1 MPSSRAFFRVHAPR
15 PDFLGACP
23 ERAELRAQ
31 ARRPRGRC
39 TSRMSFLRP
48 PRSVQAF
55 VHLVALILLLTSTDG
70 FRRAHSQTLALP
82 GSGQEE
88 SGEDLSYVSLASIA
102 AQPLSHL
109 GTRFETVIQVH
120 SRPEA
125 WNPLLTRFGAGD
137 YLGLRSWADEQ
148 LLWDQEQY
156 DDPAGLVFV
165 RRGTP
170 AAETLAGAERYARF
184 RVQARVAQVFAGRA
198 WIEVHSAQRLP
209 DAMTDGAVL
218 HATRALQLLASGEWA
233 LALEDIAR
241 AMDSWP
247 PPVAREE
254 LSRLRLL
261 AREQMVRTAARK

>member
-1 MPSSRAFFRVHAPR
+1 
-15 PDFLGACP
+15 
-23 ERAELRAQ
+23 
-31 ARRPRGRC
+31 
-39 TSRMSFLRP
+39 MSYLRP

-55 VHLVALILLLTSTDG
+55 VHALALTLLLSSTGG
-70 FRRAHSQTLALP
+70 FRLAHS
-82 GSGQEE
+82 
-88 SGEDLSYVSLASIA
+88 EDASRTVAPKQDPSEALSYASLASIA
-102 AQPLSHL
+102 AEPLFYL

-120 SRPEA
+120 SRPDT

-148 LLWDQEQY
+148 MLWDQEQY

-170 AAETLAGAERYARF
+170 AAESLAGAERYTRY
-184 RVQARVAQVFAGRA
+184 RVEARVAQVFAGRA
-198 WIEVHSAQRLP
+198 WIEIQSAHRLP
-209 DAMTDGAVL
+209 DAMTEGAVL
-218 HATRALQLLASGEWA
+218 HATRAVQLLASDEWA

-254 LSRLRLL
+254 LTRLGLL
-261 AREQMVRTAARK
+261 AREQLARKTARK